1 MRDRHEEMDTRDLA
15 QMLVEGGAP
24 LRALG
29 GLMPQRSTAH
39 AMLSLRDPVPLLTKA
54 AQLTVRLRR

>member
-1 MRDRHEEMDTRDLA
+1 MDTRELT

-29 GLMPQRSTAH
+29 GLMPQRGTAH
-39 AMLSLRDPVPLLTKA
+39 AMLSLRDPVTLLTKA
-54 AQLTVRLRR
+54 AQLAVRLRR